1 MLVVF
6 IFMDRRLATWVITVM
21 DVRLGIIMGL
31 LFLFT
36 TRGGGDSTKVAE
48 MGKVVHPK
56 LSGFKW

>member
-1 MLVVF
+1 MPVVF
-6 IFMDRRLATWVITVM
+6 VFMDRRLATWVITVM
-21 DVRLGIIMGL
+21 DAQLSIIMCL

-36 TRGGGDSTKVAE
+36 TRGGRDSTKVAE